1 MPCMRRQFFLS
12 LLLAL
17 FLCARVGGQEA
28 VERDVV
34 VHGKAGE
41 FDEPGDYGQP
51 EWAERSQASSTTK
64 LYVLSAY
71 EVFVGLFSESD
82 FDRNGRPTHDLR
94 QEIEIGLP
102 HRFEVGFEN
111 RLEVSGRDAAETM
124 ASLEGRY
131 AFGAWNAI
139 PLNPAIAASYKFGL
153 GDVPKVNDH
162 SPDACEVS
170 LLVGQEFVPRLQWA
184 LNLFFQQ
191 DLGAPH
197 NREAGF
203 TQDVTYLAV
212 ADKLELG
219 AEMRYTYDTHKFA
232 HHTAANE
239 FVIGPSV
246 SWRPNKYTV
255 LDLAPLFGCT
265 GDSPDLAL
273 FATLSFEFGGAE
285 SKPTGAFPAP
295 RER

>member
-1 MPCMRRQFFLS
+1 MRRQFLLS
-12 LLLAL
+12 LIMPL
-17 FLCARVGGQEA
+17 FLCSRAIGQDA
-28 VERDVV
+28 VERPVV
-34 VHGKAGE
+34 VHGEAGE

-71 EVFVGLFSESD
+71 EVFVGLFAQSH
-82 FDRNGRPTHDLR
+82 FDRHGEPTHDLR

-111 RLEVSGRDAAETM
+111 RVEASGRDAAETM

-131 AFGAWNAI
+131 ALGAWNAI

-153 GDVPKVNDH
+153 RAAPAAGH
-162 SPDACEVS
+162 ASPDAFEVS

-184 LNLFFQQ
+184 ANLFFQQ

-197 NREAGF
+197 NRAAGF
-203 TQDVTYLAV
+203 TQDITYLAV
-212 ADKLELG
+212 TDKVELG
-219 AEMRYTYDTHKFA
+219 AEMRYTHDTHKSA
-232 HHTAANE
+232 RHTAANE
-239 FVIGPSV
+239 FIIGPSV

-265 GDSPDLAL
+265 TDSPDLAL
-273 FATLSFEFGGAE
+273 FATVSFEFGGAE
-285 SKPTGAFPAP
+285 SKPAGAFPAP